1 MVQQVTEN
9 TLSQYFEEIYRSA
22 KSRLTDDPAPLAEA
36 REQAFRLFQEKGIP
50 PRKNELYKYTDLDP
64 VFRFP
69 YRMAHDIG
77 KPNLSP
83 GELFQCDVPEIQS
96 HLVLLVNGQYHAHLN
111 TLDKLRQQIDIGSL
125 AEIARQQPEMVSR
138 YFSTQVSQSPDGL
151 AALTGMFSHD
161 GIFIRIPDRVV
172 VDQPIQIV
180 NLVASDEALM
190 VHHRNLFI
198 LGKQA
203 QATIIVC
210 EHTLSDHHFLTN
222 SATEFF
228 AGEGSKLNY
237 SRIQNQNNKSRQFT
251 HLLFSQQKDSE
262 ITSNTITLHG
272 GLIRNNINVNLNEP
286 GAVHNAYGLFIT
298 DDHQHVDNY
307 LNIQHNAPDCQSNQ
321 LIKGILDDASTGA
334 FNGRIFVK
342 QDAQK
347 TLAYQKNNNL
357 LLSDTARM
365 NTKPQLEIYAD
376 DVKCSHGATVGQ
388 LNEDAM
394 FYMQARGI
402 GRKEARLLLM
412 HAFAHEV
419 LSKIESPALRDR
431 IDEQVNRRLR
441 GELSHCHNCS
451 LNCC

>member
-1 MVQQVTEN
+1 MEQLQADIDLNRFFEDIYRNSAQAPDTNSIFTEN
-9 TLSQYFEEIYRSA
+9 
-22 KSRLTDDPAPLAEA
+22 
-36 REQAFRLFQEKGIP
+36 RETAFALFKNKGLP
-50 PRKNELYKYTDLDP
+50 RRKNELYKYTDVDKVL
-64 VFRFP
+64 RWP
-69 YRMAHDIG
+69 YRMAMANV
-77 KPNLSP
+77 KPTLEP
-83 GELFQCDVPEIQS
+83 GELFRCDVPELQS
-96 HLVLLVNGQYHAHLN
+96 YLVLLVNGYYHPHLN
-111 TLDKLRQQIDIGSL
+111 PIDDLKRQIEIGSL
-125 AEIARQQPEMVSR
+125 AEIALREPELFRQYYSVQ
-138 YFSTQVSQSPDGL
+138 TAQSPDGL
-151 AALTGMFSHD
+151 VALTGMFARD
-161 GIFIRIPDRVV
+161 GIFIRIPDHVRIEK
-172 VDQPIQIV
+172 PIQIV
-180 NLVASDEALM
+180 NLVLSDDALM

-198 LGKQA
+198 LGKGA
-203 QATIIVC
+203 SSNIIVC
-210 EHTLSDHHFLTN
+210 EHTLSDNHFLTN
-222 SATEFF
+222 SATEFY
-228 AGEGSKLNY
+228 AGEGSKLTY
-237 SRIQNQNNKSRQFT
+237 SRIQNQNNKSTQFT
-251 HLLFSQQKDSE
+251 HLFFDQAKESE
-262 ITSNTITLHG
+262 VTSNTITLHG
-272 GLIRNNINVNLNEP
+272 GLIRNNITVNLNGP
-286 GAVHNAYGLFIT
+286 RSQHNAYGLFIT

-321 LIKGILDDASTGA
+321 LIKGILDDYSTGA

-357 LLSDTARM
+357 LLSDAARM
-365 NTKPQLEIYAD
+365 NSKPQLEIYAD

-419 LSKIESPALRDR
+419 LSKIEAPALRDR

>member
-1 MVQQVTEN
+1 MEQQRTDID
-9 TLSQYFEEIYRSA
+9 LSRFFEEIYRNTSTSIPDNNFLLTE
-22 KSRLTDDPAPLAEA
+22 SREA
-36 REQAFRLFQEKGIP
+36 ALEVFKNKGLP
-50 PRKNELYKYTDLDP
+50 RRKNELYKYTDIDP

-69 YRMAHDIG
+69 YRMAMANV
-77 KPNLSP
+77 KPTLET
-83 GELFQCDVPEIQS
+83 GELFRCDVPELQS
-96 HLVLLVNGQYHAHLN
+96 YLVLLVNGYFHPHLN
-111 TLDKLRQQIDIGSL
+111 PLDDLKSQIEIGSL
-125 AEIARQQPEMVSR
+125 AELALRQPEVFR
-138 YFSTQVSQSPDGL
+138 KYFGIQTLHSPDGL
-151 AALTGMFSHD
+151 VALTGMFARD
-161 GIFIRIPDRVV
+161 GIYIRIPDHIEIEK
-172 VDQPIQIV
+172 PIQIV
-180 NLVASDEALM
+180 NLVLSDDALM

-198 LGKQA
+198 LGKKA
-203 QATIIVC
+203 RANIIVC
-210 EHTLSDHHFLTN
+210 EHTLSDNHFLTN
-222 SATEFF
+222 SATEFY
-228 AGEGSKLNY
+228 AGEGAKLNY
-237 SRIQNQNNKSRQFT
+237 SRIQNQNNKSTQFT
-251 HLLFSQQKDSE
+251 HLFFDQEKESE
-262 ITSNTITLHG
+262 VTSNTITLHG
-272 GLIRNNINVNLNEP
+272 GLIRNNITVNLN
-286 GAVHNAYGLFIT
+286 GSRSQHNAYGLFIT

-307 LNIQHNAPDCQSNQ
+307 LNIQHNTPDCQSNQ
-321 LIKGILDDASTGA
+321 LIKGILDDFSTGA
-334 FNGRIFVK
+334 FNGRIFVR

-419 LSKIESPALRDR
+419 LSKIEAPALRDR

-441 GELSHCHNCS
+441 GELSRCHNCS